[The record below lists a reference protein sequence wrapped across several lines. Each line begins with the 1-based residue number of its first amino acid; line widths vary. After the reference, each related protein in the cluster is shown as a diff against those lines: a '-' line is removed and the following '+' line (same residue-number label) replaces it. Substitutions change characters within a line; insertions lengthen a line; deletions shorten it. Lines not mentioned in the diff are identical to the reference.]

1 LIYILDIFNAG
12 VNEEKISGMSIGQ
25 MMAAGPTV
33 MASAASQLLMYI
45 NMSVEDKEVFPHNQE
60 VLNKM
65 KEQYEKAKALAEKA
79 WEDGDHEGSLY
90 DQYYFEAGFLQV

>member
-1 LIYILDIFNAG
+1 MID
-12 VNEEKISGMSIGQ
+12 
-25 MMAAGPTV
+25 
-33 MASAASQLLMYI
+33 
-45 NMSVEDKEVFPHNQE
+45 QE